1 METAFRGNAKR
12 KHLSVHDCA
21 ALSCT
26 SEGTSSLTQPFT
38 SRRSSSD
45 LNRGLYPRTTRK
57 RVKPGAND
65 NYKQSGITDYFPVTG
80 HCTISPH
87 KMAEGMME
95 EDSLNG
101 DMLADEEALQS
112 SVPEDFFL
120 EDFAEETAFKEAVL
134 TASRKRSFDSK
145 GADTPYSQSAEF
157 SGWIKK
163 PWSDSRAHGLLQS
176 KEEEEEI
183 PVDPLPDVHFGLL
196 GTSQCQQDP
205 QGHISHL
212 PEELLMSIFS
222 HLPAQDLYQHIS
234 VVCQR
239 WRAIVNDPLF
249 VPWKKLYFQ
258 YRKGKSEAVKEIE
271 QILSDNHITEKEQL
285 CVMNLV
291 KYMSQFKHSRSTQPE
306 AVLKCLKDHYLYP
319 QAEACISNR
328 MPEEKIDGAVN
339 VWAAF
344 ALIVLLSDG
353 MRDVHSLV
361 TSLRRPSSTLSLSQI
376 SEMLHCM
383 AALLFAMRENG
394 INISSRFHYN
404 LFYALHLMENCTPFS
419 RTQESGKAASG
430 VAEINLTHEQQ
441 QILNHEITKGHVVK
455 IMAFAGTGKTSTLI
469 KYAQQRPHLRF
480 LYAAFNKSVAVQA
493 KRLFPSNVDCK
504 TIHSM
509 AYQQVG
515 YMYKKYKKL
524 NMNSCVKPFSVAW
537 VLPEGRGGFV
547 RAKLVT
553 QTLQTFFASA
563 DRTITTDHVP
573 MQCKN
578 TRGEMELV
586 EHTEKL
592 KIADDA
598 DGLWEKMKWLKE
610 TKESSYHMTH
620 DGNLKLWQLKR
631 PCLNQYDVIFIDEAQ
646 DCTPAIMDIILS
658 QSCGKILVGDPHQQ
672 IYTFRGAVNAL
683 YEVPHTHIYY
693 LTQSFR
699 FGPEIAY
706 VGATLLDVCKKVK
719 KTLVGG
725 NQEGNVRGNKE
736 GKIAIL
742 SRSNST
748 VFDEAVRV
756 TEREKPPK
764 IHIIGGVDSFGLRK
778 ILDIW
783 ILLQPEE
790 ERKRKNLEIVDKFIC
805 YFTRKGGYRGLKE
818 YVFKAEDGELEGKIS
833 VVEKY
838 TFRIPELVQRIKDC
852 SVIDLTFA
860 DIALGT
866 VHKAKGLEFDT
877 VEVTDDFAK
886 VPCARHNLHRLPR
899 FNLGS
904 VPDDEWNLLYVAVT
918 RAKKCLVMTKSIENL
933 LTLAGEY
940 FLRSELTSNL
950 FKEGQLPRC
959 TVRECHNTVREE
971 AVLTMK
977 KMPIKYSDKVDV
989 GGSFCSTCVEQRLGP
1004 ITYLTGSAELVK
1016 SMHYTVEHVDL
1027 PANIARLL
1035 ALI

>member
-12 KHLSVHDCA
+12 KHLSVHDCV
-21 ALSCT
+21 ALRCS

-38 SRRSSSD
+38 SRRSSRD
-45 LNRGLYPRTTRK
+45 LNRGLYPRTARK
-57 RVKPGAND
+57 RRKPGAND
-65 NYKQSGITDYFPVTG
+65 HYKQRGITDYFPVTG
-80 HCTISPH
+80 HCTISPR

-95 EDSLNG
+95 EDSRNG
-101 DMLADEEALQS
+101 DVLAEEEALLS

-120 EDFAEETAFKEAVL
+120 EDFAEEMASKETVL

-145 GADTPYSQSAEF
+145 DARDSQSAEF
-157 SGWIKK
+157 SDWVKK
-163 PWSDSRAHGLLQS
+163 PWSDSRACGLIES

-183 PVDPLPDVHFGLL
+183 PVDPLPDVHYGLL
-196 GTSQCQQDP
+196 GTSQFQRDP

-239 WRAIVNDPLF
+239 WRTIVNDPLF

-258 YRKGKSEAVKEIE
+258 FRKGKSQAVKEIE
-271 QILSDNHITEKEQL
+271 RILSDNHITENQQL

-306 AVLKCLKDHYLYP
+306 AVLKCLKDHHLYP
-319 QAEACISNR
+319 QAEACIYTR
-328 MPEEKIDGAVN
+328 MPEKKIDGAVN

-353 MRDVHSLV
+353 LRDVHSLV
-361 TSLRRPSSTLSLSQI
+361 TSLRRPSSTLSLSEI
-376 SEMLHCM
+376 SEVLHCM
-383 AALLFAMRENG
+383 AVLLFAMRENG

-404 LFYALHLMENCTPFS
+404 LFYVLHLMENCTPIS
-419 RTQESGKAASG
+419 RTQGSGKGASG

-441 QILNHEITKGHVVK
+441 QILNHEITKRHVVK

-469 KYAQQRPHLRF
+469 KYAQQRPHLCF

-493 KRLFPSNVDCK
+493 KRMFPSNVDCK

-515 YMYKKYKKL
+515 CMYKRYKKL
-524 NMNSCVKPFSVAW
+524 NMNSCLKPFSVAW

-586 EHTEKL
+586 EHAEKL
-592 KIADDA
+592 KIAHDA
-598 DGLWEKMKWLKE
+598 DGLWEKMKLLKE

-620 DGNLKLWQLKR
+620 DGYLKLWQLMR
-631 PCLNQYDVIFIDEAQ
+631 PCLSQYDVIFIDEAQ
-646 DCTPAIMDIILS
+646 DCTPAIMDIVLS
-658 QSCGKILVGDPHQQ
+658 QACGKILVGDPHQQ

-725 NQEGNVRGNKE
+725 NQEGNVRGNTE

-742 SRSNST
+742 SRCNST

-756 TEREKPPK
+756 TERETPPK
-764 IHIIGGVDSFGLRK
+764 IYIIGGVDSFGLRK

-790 ERKRKNLEIVDKFIC
+790 ERKRKNLEIVDKFIR
-805 YFTRKGGYRGLKE
+805 YFARKDGYRGLKE

-852 SVIDLTFA
+852 SVIDVTFA

-899 FNLGS
+899 FNIGS

-950 FKEGQLPRC
+950 FTEGQLPRC

-977 KMPIKYSDKVDV
+977 KVPIKYSDKVDV

-1016 SMHYTVEHVDL
+1016 SMDYTVEHIDL